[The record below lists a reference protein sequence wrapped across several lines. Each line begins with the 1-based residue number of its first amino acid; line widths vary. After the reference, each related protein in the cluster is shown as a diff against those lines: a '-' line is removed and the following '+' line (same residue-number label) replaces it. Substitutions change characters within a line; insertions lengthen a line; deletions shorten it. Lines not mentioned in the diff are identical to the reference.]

1 MNMCLNFLKESQ
13 KQDFEQTFECFK
25 KLK

>member
-1 MNMCLNFLKESQ
+1 MCLNFLKESQ